1 MRLLTLGAELV
12 GASAPAQLLVPLHR
26 SSYSL
31 TPTPWNGEALNVNLL
46 KSHRAGPTAD
56 LFVEAPRIEPPR
68 GIAGPSSHT
77 VTIAP

>member
-1 MRLLTLGAELV
+1 MSG
-12 GASAPAQLLVPLHR
+12 SR
-26 SSYSL
+26 S
-31 TPTPWNGEALNVNLL
+31 WNGEALNVNLL